1 MRYLK
6 HILIIA
12 GSLFVLI
19 CVIALIGA
27 TLYRVLKSST
37 EFDVSIDKKEVL
49 EDVNPLFLM
58 SKDKS
63 IRPIHL
69 SAKQGGGE
77 WHSFTVYDDKYLK
90 QILSIGSIE
99 AQRMIYSHKDIKD
112 KYDLEKQKY
121 IIHKIND
128 KKIFN
133 PPEWW
138 IDVQNL
144 EKFEYYRIQV
154 PENKYIITFIIHD
167 LKNHR
172 LYCFRS
178 RL

>member
-1 MRYLK
+1 MKYIK
-6 HILIIA
+6 HIFIVTI
-12 GSLFVLI
+12 SFFVLI
-19 CVIALIGA
+19 FVICLVGA
-27 TLYRVLKSST
+27 TLYRLLQFST
-37 EFDVSIDKKEVL
+37 EFDSVNDEEEVL
-49 EDVNPLFLM
+49 AKINPLFLM

-63 IRPIHL
+63 ILPIHL

-77 WHSFTVYDDKYLK
+77 WHSFIVYDDKYLK
-90 QILSIGSIE
+90 QILSAGSIE
-99 AQRMIYSHKDIKD
+99 TRRMIYPHKEIKD
-112 KYDLEKQKY
+112 NYDLEKQKY
-121 IIHKIND
+121 IIHTIND
-128 KKIFN
+128 QKIFN

-138 IDVQNL
+138 VDIKNL